1 MIYVT
6 VGTHTAQFDRLVRA
20 ADAYARTTSE
30 EVVVQR
36 GASAV
41 ETTAARSF
49 DFCDSAEMDRLIH
62 GSRVVVCH
70 GADTI
75 LDVLRAGKPV
85 LAVPRQERYGEHLND
100 HQVDFARA
108 LAERG
113 WIAVL
118 EEPEAG
124 LADAIERAAAL
135 TIPSVPTEPRLAFAI
150 RDLLTDWFPTLSA
163 SRKAQVGARDGVVDE
178 RDSHDR

>member
-6 VGTHTAQFDRLVRA
+6 VGTHTAQFDRLIRA
-20 ADAYARTTSE
+20 ADAYARTTPE

-49 DFCDSAEMDRLIH
+49 DFCESAEMDRLIR
-62 GSRVVVCH
+62 GSRVVVCQ

-85 LAVPRQERYGEHLND
+85 LAVPRQERYGEVLND
-100 HQVDFARA
+100 HQVDFALA

-113 WIAVL
+113 WIAIL
-118 EEPEAG
+118 EEPETG

-135 TIPSVPTEPRLAFAI
+135 TIPSVSDEPRLAVAI
-150 RDLLTDWFPTLSA
+150 RDLLTDWFPDRHPTRSWR
-163 SRKAQVGARDGVVDE
+163 SRSNRL
-178 RDSHDR
+178 RSR

>member
-1 MIYVT
+1 LIYVT
-6 VGTHTAQFDRLVRA
+6 VGTHTAPFDRLVSA
-20 ADAYARTTSE
+20 AEDYARTTSE

-36 GASAV
+36 GTSAV
-41 ETTAARSF
+41 EAASVRSF
-49 DFCDSAEMDRLIH
+49 DFCDSAEMDRLIR

-75 LDVLRAGKPV
+75 LDVLRAGKPA
-85 LAVPRQERYGEHLND
+85 LAVPRQQRYGEHLND

-118 EEPEAG
+118 EHPEDG
-124 LADAIERAAAL
+124 LADAIERAATL
-135 TIPSVPTEPRLAFAI
+135 VIPSVPAEPRLAVAI
-150 RDLLTDWFPTLSA
+150 RELLTDWFPSVSA
-163 SRKAQVGARDGVVDE
+163 SHRAPVTPG
-178 RDSHDR
+178 DSRG

>member
-1 MIYVT
+1 VIFVT

-20 ADAYARTTSE
+20 AEAYARTTSE
-30 EVVVQR
+30 EIVVQR
-36 GASAV
+36 GASV
-41 ETTAARSF
+41 EETTIARSF
-49 DFCDSAEMDRLIH
+49 AFCDSTEMDRLIR

-100 HQVDFARA
+100 HQVDFVRA

-113 WIAVL
+113 WITFL
-118 EEPEAG
+118 QDPEAG
-124 LADAIERAAAL
+124 LAEAIERSAAL
-135 TIPSVPTEPRLAFAI
+135 AIPSVPEEPRLAVAI
-150 RDLLTDWFPTLSA
+150 RDLLTAWFPDHDLTR
-163 SRKAQVGARDGVVDE
+163 SR
-178 RDSHDR
+178 

>member
-20 ADAYARTTSE
+20 AEAYARTTSE

-36 GASAV
+36 GACAV

-75 LDVLRAGKPV
+75 LDVLRAGRPV

-100 HQVDFARA
+100 HQVDFAQA

-113 WIAVL
+113 WIIVL
-118 EEPEAG
+118 EDPETG
-124 LADAIERAAAL
+124 MADAIERAAAL
-135 TIPSVPTEPRLAFAI
+135 TIPSVPAVPRLAVAI
-150 RDLLTDWFPTLSA
+150 REVLIDWFPDRHPIS
-163 SRKAQVGARDGVVDE
+163 SR
-178 RDSHDR
+178 

>member
-62 GSRVVVCH
+62 GARVVVCH

-85 LAVPRQERYGEHLND
+85 LAIPRQERYGEHLND
-100 HQVDFARA
+100 HQVDFALG
-108 LAERG
+108 LAARG
-113 WIAVL
+113 WIAVAQ
-118 EEPEAG
+118 EPETE
-124 LADAIERAAAL
+124 LADAIERAA
-135 TIPSVPTEPRLAFAI
+135 
-150 RDLLTDWFPTLSA
+150 TL
-163 SRKAQVGARDGVVDE
+163 
-178 RDSHDR
+178 

>member
-6 VGTHTAQFDRLVRA
+6 VGTHTARFDRLVRA

-41 ETTAARSF
+41 ETAAARSF
-49 DFCDSAEMDRLIH
+49 DFCDSTEMDRHIRS
-62 GSRVVVCH
+62 SRVVVCH

-100 HQVDFARA
+100 HQVDFTRA

-113 WIAVL
+113 WITVL
-118 EEPEAG
+118 EDLEAG
-124 LADAIERAAAL
+124 LADAIERAAARE
-135 TIPSVPTEPRLAFAI
+135 IPLVAPEPQLASAI
-150 RDLLTDWFPTLSA
+150 RDLLTHWFPDHHPTR
-163 SRKAQVGARDGVVDE
+163 SR
-178 RDSHDR
+178 

>member
-1 MIYVT
+1 MIVVT

-20 ADAYARTTSE
+20 ADAYARITSE

-49 DFCDSAEMDRLIH
+49 DFCDSTEMDRLIR

-118 EEPEAG
+118 EDPEAG

-135 TIPSVPTEPRLAFAI
+135 TIPQVPDVPRLAVAI
-150 RDLLTDWFPTLSA
+150 RDLLTDWFPDRHPMR
-163 SRKAQVGARDGVVDE
+163 SR
-178 RDSHDR
+178 

>member
-1 MIYVT
+1 VIYVT

-36 GASAV
+36 GASAAK
-41 ETTAARSF
+41 TTAARSF
-49 DFCDSAEMDRLIH
+49 DFCDSEEMDRLIR
-62 GSRVVVCH
+62 GSRIVVCH

-85 LAVPRQERYGEHLND
+85 VAVPRQKRYGEHLND
-100 HQVDFARA
+100 HQVDFAQA

-118 EEPEAG
+118 DDPENG
-124 LADAIERAAAL
+124 LADAIERAATR
-135 TIPSVPTEPRLAFAI
+135 TIPSVPDEPRLAIAI
-150 RDLLTDWFPTLSA
+150 RELLTDWFPDRQPTR
-163 SRKAQVGARDGVVDE
+163 SR
-178 RDSHDR
+178 

>member
-1 MIYVT
+1 VIYVT

-20 ADAYARTTSE
+20 ADMYARTTSE

-36 GASAV
+36 GASV
-41 ETTAARSF
+41 EETKAARSF
-49 DFCDSAEMDRLIH
+49 DFCDSAEMERLIAA
-62 GSRVVVCH
+62 SRVVVCH

-85 LAVPRQERYGEHLND
+85 LAVPRQQQFREHLND
-100 HQVDFARA
+100 HQVDFVLA

-118 EEPEAG
+118 EDPESG
-124 LADAIERAAAL
+124 MADAIERAATL
-135 TIPSVPTEPRLAFAI
+135 RPPPIPDVPRLAVAI
-150 RDLLTDWFPTLSA
+150 RRLLAEWFPPA
-163 SRKAQVGARDGVVDE
+163 S
-178 RDSHDR
+178 SS

>member
-1 MIYVT
+1 VIFVT
-6 VGTHTAQFDRLVRA
+6 VGMHTAPFDRLVRA
-20 ADAYARTTSE
+20 ADAYARTTAE

-36 GASAV
+36 GASDV
-41 ETTAARSF
+41 ETRTARSF
-49 DFCDSAEMDRLIH
+49 DFCDSAEMDRLIRA
-62 GSRVVVCH
+62 SRVVVCH

-113 WIAVL
+113 GIVVL
-118 EEPEAG
+118 EDPGTG
-124 LADAIERAAAL
+124 LAEAVERAAAL
-135 TIPSVPTEPRLAFAI
+135 TIPQVPDVPRLAVAI
-150 RDLLTDWFPTLSA
+150 RELLTDWFPGPHATRSL
-163 SRKAQVGARDGVVDE
+163 
-178 RDSHDR
+178 

>member
-1 MIYVT
+1 MCRRPDVIYFT

-20 ADAYARTTSE
+20 ADAYARATSE

-41 ETTAARSF
+41 ETTVARSF
-49 DFCDSAEMDRLIH
+49 DFCDPVEMERLIRW
-62 GSRVVVCH
+62 SRVVVCH

-85 LAVPRQERYGEHLND
+85 LAVPRQERFGEHLND

-113 WIAVL
+113 WIAVI

-124 LADAIERAAAL
+124 LAIAIERAATL
-135 TIPSVPTEPRLAFAI
+135 TIPSVPDEPPLAVAI
-150 RDLLTDWFPTLSA
+150 RDLLNGWFPGHHPIT
-163 SRKAQVGARDGVVDE
+163 SR
-178 RDSHDR
+178 